1 VTKRKKTA
9 AVGANPEDCG
19 NVRLQKI
26 LAAAGIASRRKAE
39 EIILEGRVQVNGA
52 IVTEIGTKADP
63 AKDHIKVDGK
73 LLRGPERLRY
83 YMLNKPKG
91 WVTTVSD
98 PQHRPTVAQAFA
110 HVRERLY
117 PVGRLDFASEGLLIM
132 TNDGDLANGLMRA
145 ASGVEKVYLVKVAG
159 RPAPEAIER
168 LAEGVRIDRGII
180 GEGKVLTAPSGV
192 QLYRDGE
199 NPWYQV
205 TLVEGRN
212 RQIRKMFEEVGHH
225 VEKIRRIAYGPL
237 TLDVEPG
244 EHRELTE
251 LEVGNLRRATRG
263 FKPMKPPPKDHRAR
277 MRGKNAA
284 PGATSKA
291 APGTRQ

>member
-1 VTKRKKTA
+1 VTKRKKA
-9 AVGANPEDCG
+9 PAREIDPEDAG
-19 NVRLQKI
+19 KVRLQKI

-39 EIILEGRVQVNGA
+39 EYILEGRVVVNGQ

-73 LLRGPERLRY
+73 LLKGPERPRY
-83 YMLNKPKG
+83 FVLNKPKG
-91 WVTTVSD
+91 MVTTLSD
-98 PQHRPTVAQAFA
+98 PQHRPTVGQILSS
-110 HVRERLY
+110 VRERLY
-117 PVGRLDFASEGLLIM
+117 PVGRLDYNSEGLLIM

-145 ASGVEKVYLVKVAG
+145 ASGVEKVYIVKIAG
-159 RPAPEAIER
+159 RPTNEAVEK

-192 QLYRDGE
+192 RLFRDGE
-199 NPWYQV
+199 NPWYEV

-237 TLDVEPG
+237 KLDVEPG
-244 EHRELTE
+244 EFRELTD
-251 LEVGNLRRATRG
+251 LEVENLRRATKG
-263 FKPMKPPPKDHRAR
+263 YKPVKLPPKDHRAR
-277 MRGKNAA
+277 FQ
-284 PGATSKA
+284 
-291 APGTRQ
+291 RQK

>member
-1 VTKRKKTA
+1 VTKRKKAPTPEID
-9 AVGANPEDCG
+9 PEDAG
-19 NVRLQKI
+19 KVRLQKI

-39 EIILEGRVQVNGA
+39 EYILEGRVVVNGQ
-52 IVTEIGTKADP
+52 IVTEVGTKADP

-73 LLRGPERLRY
+73 LLKGPERFRY
-83 YMLNKPKG
+83 FMLNKPKG
-91 WVTTVSD
+91 MVTTVSD

-117 PVGRLDFASEGLLIM
+117 PVGRLDYNSEGLLIM

-145 ASGVEKVYLVKVAG
+145 ASGVEKVYLVKIAG
-159 RPAPEAIER
+159 QPTAEDIER
-168 LAEGVRIDRGII
+168 LSEGVRIDRGII
-180 GEGKVLTAPSGV
+180 GEGKVVTAPSGV
-192 QLYRDGE
+192 RLFRGGE
-199 NPWYQV
+199 NPWYEV

-237 TLDVEPG
+237 RLDVEPG

-251 LEVGNLRRATRG
+251 LEVENLRRATKG
-263 FKPMKPPPKDHRAR
+263 YKPVKLPPKDHRAR
-277 MRGKNAA
+277 FQ
-284 PGATSKA
+284 
-291 APGTRQ
+291 RQK

>member
-1 VTKRKKTA
+1 MTKRKKA
-9 AVGANPEDCG
+9 PAREIDPEDAG
-19 NVRLQKI
+19 KVRLQKI

-39 EIILEGRVQVNGA
+39 EYILEGRVVVNGQ

-73 LLRGPERLRY
+73 LLKGPERPRY
-83 YMLNKPKG
+83 FVLNKPKG
-91 WVTTVSD
+91 MVTTLSD
-98 PQHRPTVAQAFA
+98 PQHRPTVGQILSS
-110 HVRERLY
+110 VRERLY
-117 PVGRLDFASEGLLIM
+117 PVGRLDYNSEGLLIM

-145 ASGVEKVYLVKVAG
+145 ASGVEKVYIVKIAG
-159 RPAPEAIER
+159 RPTNEAVEK

-192 QLYRDGE
+192 RLFRDGE
-199 NPWYQV
+199 NPWYEV

-237 TLDVEPG
+237 KLDVEPG
-244 EHRELTE
+244 EFRELTD
-251 LEVGNLRRATRG
+251 LEVENLRRATKG
-263 FKPMKPPPKDHRAR
+263 YKPVKLPPKDHRAR
-277 MRGKNAA
+277 FQ
-284 PGATSKA
+284 
-291 APGTRQ
+291 RQK